1 MKRLW
6 APWRM
11 GYVAGSR
18 PSAAC
23 VFCEALAGA
32 DDKRSLVVARRPRA
46 FLILNAF
53 PYASGHLLAVVNRHV
68 GTLAET
74 TAEEIAAAME
84 LVTLAISLLTV
95 EYRAQGFNVGWNEG
109 RVAGAGIADHLHVH
123 VVPRWDGD
131 ANFMTAVGEVRVL
144 PEALAVTWD
153 RLRGRLDD

>member
-18 PSAAC
+18 PCPAC
-23 VFCEALAGA
+23 VFCEALAGT
-32 DDKRSLVVARRPRA
+32 DDRQSLVIARRPRA

-53 PYASGHLLAVVNRHV
+53 PYASGHLMAVVNRHV
-68 GTLAET
+68 ATLAEA
-74 TAEEIAAAME
+74 TAEETAAAME

-95 EYRAQGFNVGWNEG
+95 EYRAQGFNVGWNQG

-144 PEALAVTWD
+144 PEALAVAWD
-153 RLRGRLDD
+153 RLRGRLDG

>member
-1 MKRLW
+1 
-6 APWRM
+6 M
-11 GYVAGSR
+11 GYVAGCR

-32 DDKRSLVVARRPRA
+32 DDKQSLVIARRPRA

-95 EYRAQGFNVGWNEG
+95 EYRARGFNVGWNEG

-131 ANFMTAVGEVRVL
+131 ANFMTVVGEVRVL

-153 RLRGRLDD
+153 RLRGRLGD

>member
-23 VFCEALAGA
+23 VLCEALAGA

-68 GTLAET
+68 GALAET

>member
-1 MKRLW
+1 MR
-6 APWRM
+6 
-11 GYVAGSR
+11 YVAGPR
-18 PSAAC
+18 PSAC